1 MWYSLHYLVGGFNH
15 LEKYYCNQWE
25 GLSHILWTIKNVW
38 NHQPFVIGC
47 YTLETTNQPLFVL
60 FYIGKHIANNIVHL
74 PNSPMCL
81 STCNCRS
88 FHLNN
93 IRKWF
98 DMTWYVSWS
107 QNMGHPSYNGNT
119 RSSYHDISSY
129 LILNCESHIL
139 YYKWYDFTCFT
150 LS

>member
-1 MWYSLHYLVGGFNH
+1 MMWYILHCLLKNIS
-15 LEKYYCNQWE
+15 QWE

-47 YTLETTNQPLFVL
+47 VTHWRPPTNRFSYYSILVSTLQIILFTCQIYQCV
-60 FYIGKHIANNIVHL
+60 YQHVIVDRFISTIFGNDLTWHD
-74 PNSPMCL
+74 MC
-81 STCNCRS
+81 
-88 FHLNN
+88 H
-93 IRKWF
+93 
-98 DMTWYVSWS
+98 D
-107 QNMGHPSYNGNT
+107 QNMVNPSYNGNT